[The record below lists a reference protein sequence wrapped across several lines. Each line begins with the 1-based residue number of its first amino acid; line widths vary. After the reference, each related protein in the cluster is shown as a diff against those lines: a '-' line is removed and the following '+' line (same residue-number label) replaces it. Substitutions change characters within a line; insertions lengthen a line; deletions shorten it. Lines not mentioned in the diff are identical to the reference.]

1 MSEDG
6 VNMTEIEPT
15 KVCPLC
21 AETIKA
27 KAKVCPHCRKIQ
39 KRWFI
44 GSKYDAVAFAS
55 AFVFIGTVY
64 VIGNLFFE
72 GRKFS
77 SSRDQIAVLNSRVG
91 IEYSSEQTNVVVSGL
106 LTNRSDY
113 AWRTGEFEVRF
124 LDASGKI
131 VDVAP
136 SMDSF
141 TVMPHNDHS
150 FSLTLYSRKS
160 IPEHASRKITIR
172 SASVPDAW
180 FSAD

>member
-1 MSEDG
+1 
-6 VNMTEIEPT
+6 MTETEPT
-15 KVCPLC
+15 KICPLC

-27 KAKVCPHCRKIQ
+27 KAKVCPHCHKAQR
-39 KRWFI
+39 RWFI
-44 GSKYDAVAFAS
+44 GSRYDAVAFAS
-55 AFVFIGTVY
+55 AFIFIGTVC

-77 SSRDQIAVLNSRVG
+77 SGRDQITVLNSRVG
-91 IEYSSEQTNVVVSGL
+91 IECSSEQTNVVVSGL

-113 AWRTGEFEVRF
+113 AWLVRDFEVRF

-136 SMDSF
+136 SMDGF

-172 SASVPDAW
+172 SASDPDVW

>member
-1 MSEDG
+1 
-6 VNMTEIEPT
+6 MTKTEPT

-27 KAKVCPHCRKIQ
+27 KAKVCPHCRKVQ
-39 KRWFI
+39 KRWLFC
-44 GSKYDAVAFAS
+44 SRYDAVAFAS

-64 VIGNLFFE
+64 LLGNMFIE
-72 GRKFS
+72 GRNFS
-77 SSRDQIAVLNSRVG
+77 SSRDKIAVLNSQVG
-91 IEYSSEQTNVVVSGL
+91 IESSSEQTNVVVTGL

-131 VDVAP
+131 ADVDFR
-136 SMDSF
+136 SDGF

-160 IPEHASRKITIR
+160 IPEHTSRKITIR
-172 SASVPDAW
+172 SASDPDAW
-180 FSAD
+180 FSGD